1 MKRSVASRRPTF
13 CFSCPIPV
21 LKASGRICE
30 ALYTRLSLTKA
41 GMRRKLL
48 DLAVAPILEALQ
60 MLSKWKLNDVNCKC
74 YIVLLRSGVKVP
86 TCHALCD
93 VWSSLGSTY
102 YSERQKKLR
111 GLIASDWPNAQVED
125 AWSCQAYQ
133 NTPST
138 SSDRNELKAHIK
150 HT

>member
-1 MKRSVASRRPTF
+1 M
-13 CFSCPIPV
+13 
-21 LKASGRICE
+21 E
-30 ALYTRLSLTKA
+30 AKWCQ
-41 GMRRKLL
+41 
-48 DLAVAPILEALQ
+48 LQ
-60 MLSKWKLNDVNCKC
+60 A
-74 YIVLLRSGVKVP
+74 LLRSGVKVP

-93 VWSSLGSTY
+93 VWASLGSTY

-138 SSDRNELKAHIK
+138 SSDDIEMSWK
-150 HT
+150 HTYMTYI